1 MTNLVC
7 TRNQTLLQPWV
18 DKYFALNSG
27 DPAVWAE
34 LYHAHHTEG
43 LAAMWGETQARGYEP
58 ATVVIDWTATECRL
72 TNRLV
77 KRAIQTLL
85 HLKDGRFNYI
95 AENLHE
101 VVDAHPNPF
110 AVRAAMADLESLFST
125 ENRLADTEEEGLVRS
140 MAFP

>member
-7 TRNQTLLQPWV
+7 KRNQILLQPWV

-27 DPAVWAE
+27 TPAVWAE
-34 LYHAHHTEG
+34 LYHANHTEG
-43 LAAMWGETQARGYEP
+43 LAAMWEETQARGYRP
-58 ATVVIDWTATECRL
+58 TTVFIDWSASECRA

-85 HLKDGRFNYI
+85 HLKDGRFNYV

-110 AVRAAMADLESLFST
+110 AVRAAMADLESVFRS
-125 ENRLADTEEEGLVRS
+125 EDRLSDTDEEAVVRS

>member
-7 TRNQTLLQPWV
+7 KSNQTLLQPWV
-18 DKYFALNSG
+18 DKYLALYSG
-27 DPAVWAE
+27 DPAAWGE
-34 LYHAHHTEG
+34 IYHAHRTEG
-43 LAAMWGETQARGYEP
+43 LATMWGETQARGYEP
-58 ATVVIDWTATECRL
+58 PMVVIDWTATECRL

-85 HLKDGRFNYI
+85 HLKDGRFNYM

-110 AVRAAMADLESLFST
+110 SVRAAMADLESLFST
-125 ENRLADTEEEGLVRS
+125 EDRLADTEDEGLVRN

>member
-7 TRNQTLLQPWV
+7 KSNQTLLQPWV
-18 DKYFALNSG
+18 DKYLALYSG
-27 DPAVWAE
+27 DPAAWGE
-34 LYHAHHTEG
+34 IYHAHRTEG
-43 LAAMWGETQARGYEP
+43 LATMWGETQARGYEP
-58 ATVVIDWTATECRL
+58 PMVVIDWTATECRL

-85 HLKDGRFNYI
+85 HLKDGRFNYM

-110 AVRAAMADLESLFST
+110 SVRAAMADLESLFST
-125 ENRLADTEEEGLVRS
+125 EDRLADTEEEGLVRN